1 MLTWIKKLKRRYK
14 GRRLWHQMLE
24 WWRKKKRSYRHRRGG
39 IKMYWGSLVIWYQAW
54 KRIRKGWGWW
64 VRIIHLPLIQHNGI
78 KNLIA
83 LRNLEIRIVQMMNQG
98 REREVIRCKI
108 SKLTILYNNSIIY
121 LDKLSNLVPLL
132 KDQNINQMKAP
143 AQNYP
148 MNLKSNPT
156 K

>member
-1 MLTWIKKLKRRYK
+1 
-14 GRRLWHQMLE
+14 
-24 WWRKKKRSYRHRRGG
+24 
-39 IKMYWGSLVIWYQAW
+39 
-54 KRIRKGWGWW
+54 
-64 VRIIHLPLIQHNGI
+64 LPLIQHNGI